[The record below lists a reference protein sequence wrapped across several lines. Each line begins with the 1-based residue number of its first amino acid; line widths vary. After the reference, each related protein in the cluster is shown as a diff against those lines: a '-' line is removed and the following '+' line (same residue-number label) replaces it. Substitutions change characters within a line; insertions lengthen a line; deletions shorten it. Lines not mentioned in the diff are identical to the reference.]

1 MKSFSKLTIAYLLCS
16 AALFMAGTTL
26 LPAAGLGGLV
36 RDVLMLS
43 VCGIILYGL
52 LSIQSARADAASAVP
67 ETEAESAP
75 KVVVGQPVVRA
86 MRDQEIPLQ
95 RAA

>member
-1 MKSFSKLTIAYLLCS
+1 MKPFNKLTIAYLVCS

-26 LPAAGLGGLV
+26 IPAAGLGGLV

-43 VCGIILYGL
+43 VSGVVLYGL
-52 LSIQSARADAASAVP
+52 LTVQSARRDAGATLEVKAEPAVQ
-67 ETEAESAP
+67 AP
-75 KVVVGQPVVRA
+75 VQPPVVRA
-86 MRDQEIPLQ
+86 VRDQETTLQ